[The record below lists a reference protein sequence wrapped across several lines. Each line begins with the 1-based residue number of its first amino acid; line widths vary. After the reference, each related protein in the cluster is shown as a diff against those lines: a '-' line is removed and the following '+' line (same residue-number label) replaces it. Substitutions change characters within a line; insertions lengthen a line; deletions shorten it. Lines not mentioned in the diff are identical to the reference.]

1 MVEDTRKGTD
11 EIEQLKIGDVAGVVT
26 QMLVDDKPKTDL
38 FGKIDEAIE
47 CIFEPDAAI
56 QELPYIRNRH
66 FGKTD
71 IADARNTGV
80 RTFATLMPDI
90 QIAPLNDEQQ
100 EYERTEMAEQAW
112 MWEFERMNRTGKK
125 SIHEQIMEDAMS
137 YHAVALQ
144 TEYLPYA
151 FKERTKDNRIRAILG
166 QKCFNWT
173 RHHPG
178 LVHSR
183 ESKYTTEAVAKV
195 CPYNVQTLIDE
206 FSRENPGVM
215 KLMEKHSGAK
225 LDELLK
231 TYYVLVDYSDWK
243 HRVQFAIR
251 QPSQNI
257 PSVIGDSDIVFMNEP
272 HGLNFL
278 PWVIVDKGD
287 PIWKSIINSGQWE
300 LSQYVAMLRFAKVI
314 ELHARATLIIRTP
327 DGTLQR
333 VWIDFTNPSS
343 PIVLPLDGSDV
354 QPLQPAPIDPG
365 VETIYMEFNAN
376 IASSTVSQILR
387 DTSRF
392 ANAPFASVNQMIN
405 IAMGQ
410 LARAKNAAGD
420 AEALAIYQGFQ
431 WISHSGIPF
440 TSYRH
445 KDQDS
450 KVDGSEYNRR
460 GGQIVISPSASPT
473 KEKFDAM
480 SNSERALEARTV
492 RYDLEAL
499 YISVELRSNNATDEQ
514 SRINV
519 NLNAVQNLGASA
531 KWAWERMGWENF
543 DMVRNQRRDEML
555 EDAELQKET
564 QLIMLAVEQKKM
576 ELQMQMQQQ
585 QMEIQQEQ
593 AAQQQQQSQASAQNE
608 AGGGSQPTLP
618 GQDMR
623 AGGNPAALAN
633 PQGTREMISGKARD
647 NGDIQR

>member
-1 MVEDTRKGTD
+1 MD
-11 EIEQLKIGDVAGVVT
+11 EQLKIGDVAGVVT
-26 QMLVDDKPKTDL
+26 QMLSDDKTKTTL
-38 FGKIDEAIE
+38 FAKIDEAIE

-56 QELPYIRNRH
+56 QDLPYIKNRH

-90 QIAPLNDEQQ
+90 QIAPLNDDQQ

-112 MWEFERMNRTGKK
+112 AWEFERMNRTGKK

-151 FKERTKDNRIRAILG
+151 FKDRLKDNRLKAILS
-166 QKCFNWT
+166 QKYFNWT

-195 CPYNVQTLIDE
+195 CPYNLQTLIEE
-206 FSRENPGVM
+206 FGTNNEGV
-215 KLMEKHSGAK
+215 AK
-225 LDELLK
+225 LKNKHANAKLQELLS
-231 TYYVLVDYSDWK
+231 TYYVLVDYCDWEN
-243 HRVQFAIR
+243 RVQFAVPGSG
-251 QPSQNI
+251 QTVPT
-257 PSVIGDSDIVFMNEP
+257 VVGDSDIVFMNEK
-272 HGLNFL
+272 HGLGFL

-287 PIWKSIINSGQWE
+287 PIWKSVINSGIWE
-300 LSQYVAMLRFAKVI
+300 NSQYVAMLRFAKVI
-314 ELHARATLIIRTP
+314 ELHARATLIIKTP

-333 VWIDFTNPSS
+333 VWMDFSNPSN

-354 QPLQPAPIDPG
+354 SPLQPAPIDQG
-365 VETIYMEFNAN
+365 VETIYMELNST

-392 ANAPFASVNQMIN
+392 ANAPFSSVNQMIN

-431 WISHSGIPF
+431 WIKHSLIPF
-440 TSYRH
+440 TSYRN
-445 KDQDS
+445 KDKDS
-450 KVDGSEYNRR
+450 RVDGNEYNRR
-460 GGQIVISPSASPT
+460 GGQIIISPAQAPT
-473 KEKFDAM
+473 KEEFEKMDD
-480 SNSERALEARTV
+480 EQLALEARTV
-492 RYDLEAL
+492 RYDLDAL
-499 YISVELRSNNATDEQ
+499 YVTVELRSNNTTDEQ

-519 NLNAVQNLGASA
+519 NLNAVQNLGASG
-531 KWAWERMGWENF
+531 KWAWERMGWENY
-543 DMVRNQRRDEML
+543 DMVRNQRREEML
-555 EDAELQKET
+555 EDAELQKEIKII
-564 QLIMLAVEQKKM
+564 QADAEAYAAEKM
-576 ELQMQMQQQ
+576 AQAQARVQAQAQAEA
-585 QMEIQQEQ
+585 
-593 AAQQQQQSQASAQNE
+593 AAQQQQAQATQNN
-608 AGGGSQPTLP
+608 ANAGGSQPTMP

-623 AGGNPAALAN
+623 GGMNPAAMAN
-633 PQGTREMISGKARD
+633 PQGTREMITGQAR
-647 NGDIQR
+647 NGGQVQR